1 VRQSRLER
9 KRAAGGSVWRSV
21 VCASP
26 AYAQPRF
33 CASPAVPPAHTQT
46 QGAFPG
52 GVVQGLLAAGC
63 WPRCPFA
70 RFAFLRSPKT
80 AMTVT
85 VAGVVW
91 SNWHWHWH
99 WHWHWQLGSLAVARA
114 PFPLA
119 LRGPPP
125 GISGLADE
133 WLPSS
138 ADTLASR
145 TTHHRALSQL
155 EGATWR
161 ASHPPHVAPQ
171 PERPFDRTGR
181 TPAHDGRCAPMW

>member
-1 VRQSRLER
+1 MCEPRLR
-9 KRAAGGSVWRSV
+9 PTTFLRVAGSAPS
-21 VCASP
+21 
-26 AYAQPRF
+26 
-33 CASPAVPPAHTQT
+33 AHTDT
-46 QGAFPG
+46 GAFPG
-52 GVVQGLLAAGC
+52 GVVKGLLAAGC

-91 SNWHWHWH
+91 FNWHWHWH

-161 ASHPPHVAPQ
+161 ASHPHTLHCSLSVPSIGQGARPPTMADV
-171 PERPFDRTGR
+171 ERCGERAAKPS
-181 TPAHDGRCAPMW
+181 A